1 MKIDSLRFGSLE
13 VSPDQVI
20 EFPAGLAGFENLRR
34 YSLFHAEGTGS
45 LPNFFILQ
53 SLDDAA
59 VAFNIADP
67 ARFGCDYQI
76 ALSDEQCEAIGLA
89 DPADAVVAV
98 MLIKDLA
105 AGLPMS
111 AGIYAP
117 LIINTRTR
125 RGLQVQIPRPFPA
138 PRRQIVSTAMAPA
151 AIGPYSQAVRAGN
164 TVYLSG
170 QIGLDPATMQ
180 MVEGIDAQIVRVFE
194 NLKAVA
200 AAAGAT
206 LNDAVKFNIYLTDL
220 ANFAKVN
227 DVMAQYVAEP
237 YPARAAI
244 GVKELPRGA
253 LVEADAILVVG

>member
-1 MKIDSLRFGSLE
+1 MKIDSPRFGSLE
-13 VSPDQVI
+13 IDSDRVI
-20 EFPAGLAGFENLRR
+20 EFPAGLPGFENLHRF
-34 YSLFHAEGTGS
+34 SLFHAETAGS
-45 LPNFFILQ
+45 PAFFIMQ
-53 SLDDAA
+53 SMDDPT
-59 VAFNIADP
+59 VAFHIADP
-67 ARFGCDYQI
+67 ARFGVDYQI
-76 ALSDEQCEAIGLA
+76 ALSDEQASVIGLV

-98 MLIKDLA
+98 MLIKDFTA
-105 AGLPMS
+105 ALPLR

-117 LIINTRTR
+117 LVINAKMR
-125 RGLQVQIPRPFPA
+125 RGLQVQVPRPMAA
-138 PRRQIVSTAMAPA
+138 PRRLPVSTTSAPG
-151 AIGPYSQAVRAGN
+151 AIGTYSQAVRAGN

-200 AAAGAT
+200 AAAGGT
-206 LNDAVKFNIYLTDL
+206 LNDAVKFTIYLTDL

-227 DVMAQYVAEP
+227 EVMAKYVAEP
-237 YPARAAI
+237 YPARAAV